1 MISCHPNSLER
12 EKGNVLSDVIR
23 CKDSTV
29 IYKRIKEGQWKM
41 KRILL
46 IVYFSEI
53 TLRKGEKRFRERSN

>member
-12 EKGNVLSDVIR
+12 KEMWLSDVIR
-23 CKDSTV
+23 CKESTV
-29 IYKRIKEGQWKM
+29 IYKRIKGGQWKM

-53 TLRKGEKRFRERSN
+53 TLKKGEKRPRERSS